1 MRFFFRLI
9 WLLIF
14 ALPLALGLAIYL
26 AFDSHPTI
34 DRAASVTPASVERA
48 KQVLQQNDPRKLK
61 SGDRRTVSTS
71 AADLDLAANYLAQQ
85 FGRGSARVELRG
97 ANAYAG
103 ASLRLPLVPI
113 PLFVNIDAALAE
125 NDPTV
130 RLDSLRIGQLPVPA
144 WLARWSAPRLLSL
157 LLPQLDY
164 NAFINAVKKV
174 SMNDARLSV
183 TYQWQSNLA
192 EQMGAVLVPPEE
204 QNRLK
209 AYHERLAEVS
219 RTLKAKNVSI
229 AELLTPLFKLAAER
243 SDKNSAAAENRAA
256 ILVLAVYVNGGS
268 LEKIVPD
275 AKNWP
280 RTGKHGVLLTQ
291 RDDFPKHFI
300 ISAALAA
307 NAGGPLADAVGVY
320 KEISDSRGGSGFSF
334 NDIAADRAGTRF
346 GEYAA
351 QNASAKKLQQKLATG
366 IGENDLMPTTADLPE
381 FMQESEFKRRF
392 GGIDGPEYKNMMAD
406 IDRRV
411 AALPLYR

>member
-1 MRFFFRLI
+1 MRFLLRLI
-9 WLLIF
+9 LLLIF
-14 ALPLALGLAIYL
+14 VLPLTVAFAVYL
-26 AFDSHPTI
+26 AVDGHPNI
-34 DRAASVTPASVERA
+34 DREASITPASVGRA
-48 KQVLQQNDPRKLK
+48 KRVLQQNDPRKLK
-61 SGDRRTVSTS
+61 SGELRTVSTG
-71 AADLDLAANYLAQQ
+71 AGDLDLAAQYLAQQ
-85 FGRGSARVELRG
+85 FARGSARIELRDG
-97 ANAYAG
+97 QAQAG

-125 NDPTV
+125 NGSTV

-144 WLARWSAPRLLSL
+144 WLARWTAPRLVSW
-157 LLPQLDY
+157 LLPELDY
-164 NAFINAVKKV
+164 NAFINAVEKV
-174 SMNDARLSV
+174 SINQARLSV
-183 TYQWQSNLA
+183 TYQWQTNLA
-192 EQMGAVLVPPEE
+192 DQLRAVLVPPEE
-204 QNRLK
+204 RNRLK

-243 SDKNSAAAENRAA
+243 SEKNPAAAENRAA
-256 ILVLAVYVNGGS
+256 ILVLTVYINGGS
-268 LEKIVPD
+268 LEKILPD

-280 RTGKHGVLLTQ
+280 RAIKHGVLLTK

-351 QNASAKKLQQKLATG
+351 QSASAKKLQQKLATE
-366 IGENDLMPTTADLPE
+366 IGENALMPTTADLPE
-381 FMQESEFKRRF
+381 FMQETEFKRRF
-392 GGIDGPEYKNMMAD
+392 GGIDEPEYNKMMAE

-411 AALPLYR
+411 AALTLYR

>member
-1 MRFFFRLI
+1 L
-9 WLLIF
+9 LLIF
-14 ALPLALGLAIYL
+14 VLPLAVAFAIYL
-26 AFDSHPTI
+26 AVDGHPTI
-34 DRAASVTPASVERA
+34 ERAASITPASVERA

-61 SGDRRTVSTS
+61 SGELRTVSTG
-71 AADLDLAANYLAQQ
+71 AGDLDLAAQYLAQQ
-85 FGRGSARVELRG
+85 FARGSARIELRDG
-97 ANAYAG
+97 HAQAG

-125 NDPTV
+125 NGPTV

-144 WLARWSAPRLLSL
+144 WLARWTAPRLVSL
-157 LLPQLDY
+157 LLPKLDY
-164 NAFINAVKKV
+164 NAFINAVEKV
-174 SMNDARLSV
+174 GISQARLSV
-183 TYQWQSNLA
+183 TYQWQTNLA
-192 EQMGAVLVPPEE
+192 DQLRTVLVPPEE

-219 RTLKAKNVSI
+219 RTLKARNASI
-229 AELLTPLFKLAAER
+229 VELLTPLFKLAFER
-243 SDKNSAAAENRAA
+243 SEKNLAAAENRAA
-256 ILVLAVYVNGGS
+256 ILVLTVYINGGS
-268 LEKIVPD
+268 LEKILPD

-280 RTGKHGVLLTQ
+280 RTVKHGVLLNK

-351 QNASAKKLQQKLATG
+351 QSASAKKLQQKLATE
-366 IGENDLMPTTADLPE
+366 IGENALMPTTADLPE
-381 FMQESEFKRRF
+381 FMQETEFKRRF
-392 GGIDGPEYKNMMAD
+392 GGIDGPEYKKMMAE

-411 AALPLYR
+411 AALTLYR